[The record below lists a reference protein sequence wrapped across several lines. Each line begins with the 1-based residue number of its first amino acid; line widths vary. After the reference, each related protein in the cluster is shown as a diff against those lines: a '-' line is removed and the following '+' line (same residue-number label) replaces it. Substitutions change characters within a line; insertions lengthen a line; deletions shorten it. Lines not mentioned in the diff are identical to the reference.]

1 MRSLDELRNK
11 YVLVPADKAAQNVI
25 VLCKNYYLQLVLK
38 EIETTATY
46 ESIQEESQS
55 IVDEHIKYFNTHYIN
70 IPSIYR
76 CLPQFYWL
84 PKLHKQPY
92 GARFIAASHK
102 CTTKPLSRLLTS
114 CLILFTTHYK
124 QYCKGIFCRTGVN
137 CFWITDNSQ
146 QVLSALSKIIYF
158 VYS

>member
-1 MRSLDELRNK
+1 M
-11 YVLVPADKAAQNVI
+11 
-25 VLCKNYYLQLVLK
+25 VLK

-76 CLPQFYWL
+76 SLPQFYWL

-114 CLILFTTHYK
+114 CLKLITTHYK
-124 QYCKGIFCRTGVN
+124 QYCNGIFCRTGVN
-137 CFWITDNSQ
+137 CFRIIDNSQ
-146 QVLSALSKIIYF
+146 QVLSALSKINYF
-158 VYS
+158 STAKCFDSYDFSTLNTSNPHATLKEALKTLIQ